1 MKADTKK
8 NPAPIAPTSAE
19 PSNAA
24 GSKPRVAPVEK
35 GTLVKKGHSKSVD
48 PAKSNP
54 APKSRS
60 NVKSQGARGTG
71 ARYGIRVKFQQTT
84 APEAGA
90 TQGNGRVFA
99 PAVRRQKPNFSAGS
113 ADLD

>member
-1 MKADTKK
+1 MKADSKK

-19 PSNAA
+19 PSNAS

-48 PAKSNP
+48 PYKQAKP
-54 APKSRS
+54 SRK
-60 NVKSQGARGTG
+60 NVMGQGARGTG
-71 ARYGIRVKFQQTT
+71 ARYGVRVKFQQTT

-90 TQGNGRVFA
+90 TQGNGRIFT